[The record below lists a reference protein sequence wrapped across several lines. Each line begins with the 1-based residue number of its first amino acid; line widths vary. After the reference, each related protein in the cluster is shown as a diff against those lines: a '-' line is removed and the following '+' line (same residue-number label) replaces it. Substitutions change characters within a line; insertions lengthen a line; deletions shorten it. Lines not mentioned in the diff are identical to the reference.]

1 MLSERDLSG
10 RSLVEFLKKKVS
22 NILFPSGDYHVRMMS
37 KSASN
42 SKVLVLVEYSL
53 IINTL
58 LPTLSLLHAILNN
71 FAAARLF
78 FEPSKLC
85 GNYFY
90 KKILF
95 NCYTIILG
103 YMVN

>member
-42 SKVLVLVEYSL
+42 SRVLVEYSL
-53 IINTL
+53 FINTL
-58 LPTLSLLHAILNN
+58 LPTFSLLHLKLNI

-85 GNYFY
+85 GNFY

-95 NCYTIILG
+95 NSYTIILG